1 VKYRFELTPLAI
13 PLYRKP
19 SYKNKAV
26 EAVKSI
32 LARPLDRKE
41 QNMPDVEGADKK
53 KPTERMDA
61 DHLFRFRCNPGVSCF
76 TRCCGDVTIALTP
89 YDVIRL
95 KNALGVSS
103 EEFLDEYAII
113 IPRENRLIPLVLL
126 KMNEGD
132 KRCPFVT
139 ERGCTV
145 YEDRPWPC
153 RMYPLNMED
162 DGTFRLIAEASRC
175 EGLKEEETWQI
186 SEWLVDQGVVP
197 YDEMNTLFSSVT
209 IPLTAQNLDI
219 DNPGILK
226 MVFMALYNLDK
237 FRDFVFQS
245 SFLNR
250 FEVDPTRIEK
260 IRRSDLELLKF
271 GFDWIKFGLFGQKLF
286 KVKEK
291 QAQ

>member
-1 VKYRFELTPLAI
+1 
-13 PLYRKP
+13 
-19 SYKNKAV
+19 
-26 EAVKSI
+26 
-32 LARPLDRKE
+32 
-41 QNMPDVEGADKK
+41 MPDHEASEKK
-53 KPTERMDA
+53 KTSERMDA
-61 DHLFRFRCNPGVSCF
+61 DHAFRFQCSPGVTCF
-76 TRCCGDVTIALTP
+76 TRCCADVTIALTP

-95 KNALGVSS
+95 KNALGITS
-103 EEFLDEYAII
+103 EGFLEKYAII

-126 KMNEGD
+126 RMNEGD
-132 KRCPFVT
+132 KRCPLVT
-139 ERGCTV
+139 ESGCTV

-162 DGTFRLIAEASRC
+162 DGTFRLIADPSRC
-175 EGLKEEETWQI
+175 EGLKEQETWQI
-186 SEWLVDQGVVP
+186 SEWLMDQGVVP

-209 IPLTAQNLDI
+209 IPLSAQNPDI
-219 DNPGILK
+219 DNPQILK
-226 MVFMALYNLDK
+226 MVFMALYNIDK

-250 FEVDPTRIEK
+250 FEVEPTRIAK

-291 QAQ
+291 QAL

>member
-1 VKYRFELTPLAI
+1 LTLYAVTV
-13 PLYRKP
+13 YRKP

-26 EAVKSI
+26 GAVKNF

-41 QNMPDVEGADKK
+41 QNMPDVKGADKK

-61 DHLFRFRCNPGVSCF
+61 DHIFRFQCSAGVSCF

-95 KNALGVSS
+95 KNALGLSS
-103 EEFLDEYAII
+103 DEFLDKHTII
-113 IPRENRLIPLVLL
+113 IPTENRLIPLVLL
-126 KMNEGD
+126 KMNEKD

-153 RMYPLNMED
+153 RMYPLTMED
-162 DGTFRLIAEASRC
+162 DGTFRLIADASLC
-175 EGLKEEETWQI
+175 KGLQEEETWQI

-209 IPLTAQNLDI
+209 IPLSAQNLDI

-250 FEVDPTRIEK
+250 FEVDPIRIEK

-286 KVKEK
+286 TVKDK
-291 QAQ
+291 KAQ

>member
-1 VKYRFELTPLAI
+1 MTLFAVLM
-13 PLYRKP
+13 YRKL
-19 SYKNKAV
+19 SYKNKAPEV
-26 EAVKSI
+26 VKNF
-32 LARPLDRKE
+32 LVRPSVKKDE
-41 QNMPDVEGADKK
+41 IMPDPMVAKK
-53 KPTERMDA
+53 KQPPERMDA
-61 DHLFRFRCNPGVSCF
+61 DHVFHFQCSPGVACF
-76 TRCCGDVTIALTP
+76 TRCCADVTIALTP

-95 KNALGVSS
+95 KNALGITS
-103 EEFLDEYAII
+103 EEFLDQYTMIL
-113 IPRENRLIPLVLL
+113 PRENRLIPLVLL
-126 KMNEGD
+126 KMNEED
-132 KRCPFVT
+132 KRCPLVT

-162 DGTFRLIAEASRC
+162 DGTFRIIAAPSLC

-209 IPLTAQNLDI
+209 IPLSAQNLDV
-219 DNPGILK
+219 DNPQILK
-226 MVFMALYNLDK
+226 MVFMAVYNLDK
-237 FRDFVFQS
+237 FRDFVFRS
-245 SFLNR
+245 SFLDR
-250 FEVDPTRIEK
+250 FEVEPTRIEK
-260 IRRSDLELLKF
+260 IKRSDLELLKF